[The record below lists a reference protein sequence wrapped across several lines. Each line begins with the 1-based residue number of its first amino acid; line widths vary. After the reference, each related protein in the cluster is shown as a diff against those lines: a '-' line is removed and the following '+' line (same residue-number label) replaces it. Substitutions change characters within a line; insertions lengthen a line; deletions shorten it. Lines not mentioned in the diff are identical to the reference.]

1 MSLWPMLP
9 FLMCDNLVEVGL
21 GDTSPRKPSVPMRVR
36 CVQHTD
42 SSSSG
47 TMSHSSLCNPDI
59 GWSVSAA
66 FRWNSLSVPNST
78 FKNPP
83 NLYRCMKGVY
93 FFELIFPLGSTSS
106 HSVMVPQHIDS
117 DVTLIPSS
125 VSSGKQKYTKFKHM
139 INSVSGV
146 DCPEELTWVGRL
158 MVMTCRVQYTMFYIL
173 FKKSPYVFQL

>member
-1 MSLWPMLP
+1 MSSIQIPQAQEPCLIHLYVTQT
-9 FLMCDNLVEVGL
+9 LDGASLQLLGEIHLVF
-21 GDTSPRKPSVPMRVR
+21 
-36 CVQHTD
+36 Q
-42 SSSSG
+42 
-47 TMSHSSLCNPDI
+47 
-59 GWSVSAA
+59 
-66 FRWNSLSVPNST
+66 NST

-83 NLYRCMKGVY
+83 NLYRCMKGVN

-117 DVTLIPSS
+117 DVTLISSS

-139 INSVSGV
+139 INCVSGV

-173 FKKSPYVFQL
+173 FKKSPYIFQL